1 MISFFARRV
10 KAFSSFRSLRL
21 LDRKPFRK
29 AKLPTSSGL
38 LRCVTDS
45 YRLEIYNFTGSLN
58 CSRALSAGP
67 GSAFGVAKSIEHT
80 TVEAAQDVAHQVE
93 CSFIDEI
100 GTMYRRAIN
109 FAREKA
115 RAIETSQTLSVGE
128 DGSARGGR
136 FESPMRL
143 RRRMPKCLSRAEA
156 PRTESRPL

>member
-67 GSAFGVAKSIEHT
+67 GSAFGVAKSIENT
-80 TVEAAQDVAHQVE
+80 TVEAAQDMAHQVE

-100 GTMYRRAIN
+100 GTMHRRAIN

-115 RAIETSQTLSVGE
+115 RAIERPRHCLLAMMDLPGAVDSKAQCGSGVACRSV
-128 DGSARGGR
+128 
-136 FESPMRL
+136 
-143 RRRMPKCLSRAEA
+143 
-156 PRTESRPL
+156 

>member
-67 GSAFGVAKSIEHT
+67 GSAFGLANSIENT
-80 TVEAAQDVAHQVE
+80 TVEAAQDMAHQVE

-100 GTMYRRAIN
+100 GTMHRRAIN

-115 RAIETSQTLSVGE
+115 RAIERPRHCRLARTDLPGAVDSKAQCGSGVACRSV
-128 DGSARGGR
+128 
-136 FESPMRL
+136 
-143 RRRMPKCLSRAEA
+143 
-156 PRTESRPL
+156 

>member
-1 MISFFARRV
+1 LIVPISHTNFPLFSDDIFFRAPS
-10 KAFSSFRSLRL
+10 KGFFQLPLLRL

-80 TVEAAQDVAHQVE
+80 TAEAAQDVAHQVE
-93 CSFIDEI
+93 CCFIDEI

-115 RAIETSQTLSVGE
+115 RAIERPRHCRLARTDLPAAVDSKAQCGSGVACRSV
-128 DGSARGGR
+128 
-136 FESPMRL
+136 
-143 RRRMPKCLSRAEA
+143 
-156 PRTESRPL
+156 